1 MKTARTMS
9 RRGALGAIFGAISA
23 LSVALCGSPATHAQ
37 DKFPARPVQLIL
49 PFGPG
54 GSDAMFR
61 AFAQSMNNVMGQQF
75 IVVNREGAT
84 GRIGASLVAS
94 AKPDGYTL
102 LVGPTT
108 PIANLPYM
116 MKDLPYQSDSFEHVC
131 QVFVNAFT
139 LTVKADSPFKTLKDV
154 LDYARANPG
163 KLNYGH
169 AGIFTGAHINAETLE
184 KQAGVKMQQ
193 IPFRGDAAILTNLLG
208 GQLDLAVNS
217 TGSISTRPDIRP
229 IAVFWDRRHP
239 AIPDTP
245 SVTELGFPN
254 SPPGFQGVFAPKGTP
269 RPVLDALEKGCEAAM
284 RDATLKGFADKQGV
298 PLVFLTGAQF
308 SQASRADYEL
318 KGRIFK
324 ELNLQ
329 QE

>member
-1 MKTARTMS
+1 MKSSTTP
-9 RRGALGAIFGAISA
+9 RRRSA
-23 LSVALCGSPATHAQ
+23 LEAIVGGIAAVILGVCGSAASHAQ
-37 DKFPARPVQLIL
+37 EKYPARPVQLIL

-61 AFAQSMNNVMGQQF
+61 AFAQSMTTVMGQQF
-75 IVVNREGAT
+75 VVVNREGAT
-84 GRIGASLVAS
+84 GRIGAAAVAS
-94 AKPDGYTL
+94 ARPDGYTL

-116 MKDLPYQSDSFEHVC
+116 MKDLPYQYESFEHVC

-139 LTVKADSPFKTLKDV
+139 LTVKADSPFKSLKDI
-154 LDYARANPG
+154 LDFARANPG

-169 AGIFTGAHINAETLE
+169 SGVFTGAHINVETL
-184 KQAGVKMQQ
+184 QAQTGVKMQPV
-193 IPFRGDAAILTNLLG
+193 PFRGDAAILTNLLG
-208 GQLDLAVNS
+208 GQLDFTINS
-217 TGSISTRPDIRP
+217 TGAISTRPDVRP

-239 AIPDTP
+239 ALPNTP
-245 SVTELGFPN
+245 SVTELGYPS

-269 RPVLDALEKGCEAAM
+269 RPVIEALEKSCEAAM
-284 RDATLKGFADKQGV
+284 SDQTLKGFADKQGV
-298 PLVFLTGAQF
+298 PLVYLNAAQF
-308 SQASRADYEL
+308 AQLSRADYEL

-324 ELNLQ
+324 ELGLK